1 MPAKAPSAGP
11 VPASYFKLVRQ
22 FPLVK
27 IRDDTHCDQASAM
40 IDRLLRMDLDEGG
53 EAYLD
58 VLADLV
64 GDYED
69 ATVVFREPTEGG
81 LLRSLMESNRLSQAR
96 LAKEVGIAQS
106 TISAVLNGSRK
117 LTKGHMEKIGRRFNL
132 PASAFLPV

>member
-1 MPAKAPSAGP
+1 MPAKAQAAGP

-27 IRDDTHCDQASAM
+27 IRDDAHCDEASAM
-40 IDRLLRMDLDEGG
+40 IDHLLTMDLDEGQDQ
-53 EAYLD
+53 YLD

-69 ATVVFREPTEGG
+69 ANVVFPEPTEGG
-81 LLRSLMESNRLSQAR
+81 LLRSLMESNRLSQTQLSR
-96 LAKEVGIAQS
+96 EVGIAQS

-117 LTKGHMEKIGRRFNL
+117 LTKGHMEKLGRRFNL
-132 PASAFLPV
+132 PASVFLPG